1 MYEWRKM
8 TREEKLRALEL
19 RRLRNHPMHSPPHW
33 DLAGQHQYLIT
44 AACYEHQPIIGKD
57 LLRMTGCEA
66 TVLETCRELAA
77 ETYAWSILPNHYHVL
92 LETDSIAE
100 LLHGLGQFHG
110 RSSFLWNGEDG
121 ERGRKVWY
129 NCTER
134 AIRSERH
141 FWASLNYVH
150 YNPVHHG
157 LVKRWEDWPWSSARE
172 FLKTVGPDK
181 AAEIWKTYP
190 IKDYGKKWD
199 F

>member
-1 MYEWRKM
+1 MYKWRKM
-8 TREEKLRALEL
+8 TEEARRQALEL
-19 RRLRNHPMHSPPHW
+19 RRLRNHPLHSPPHW
-33 DLAGQHQYLIT
+33 NLAGQYLIT
-44 AACYEHQPIIGKD
+44 AACYEHEPIIGKD
-57 LLRMTGCEA
+57 ALRMTECEA
-66 TVLETCRELAA
+66 MVLETCRELAA

-100 LLHGLGQFHG
+100 LRHRLGRFHG
-110 RSSFLWNGEDG
+110 RSSFRWNAEDM

-134 AIRSERH
+134 AIKSERH

-157 LVKRWEDWPWSSARE
+157 LVKHLEDWPWSSAHE
-172 FLKTVGPDK
+172 FLERVGPVK
-181 AAEIWKTYP
+181 AAEIWSAYP
-190 IKDYGKKWD
+190 IRDYGKKWD

>member
-8 TREEKLRALEL
+8 TREEKVRGLEL
-19 RRLRNHPMHSPPHW
+19 RRLCNHPMHSPPHW

-100 LLHGLGQFHG
+100 LLHGL
-110 RSSFLWNGEDG
+110 
-121 ERGRKVWY
+121 
-129 NCTER
+129 
-134 AIRSERH
+134 
-141 FWASLNYVH
+141 
-150 YNPVHHG
+150 
-157 LVKRWEDWPWSSARE
+157 VKRWEDWPWSSTRE